1 MKRSLKTIGRFP
13 TIILTPLFTFWVIGP
28 KGPYSFKTWCCGGS
42 REMEVSFLHTW
53 INSFIMVFGHLIYIL
68 VRENPFDKGVSV
80 YKLRFVFVVIHETLE
95 RYYIFFQIF

>member
-1 MKRSLKTIGRFP
+1 MCASIGFKRSLKTIGRFP

-53 INSFIMVFGHLIYIL
+53 INAFIIFFGHLIYIL
-68 VRENPFDKGVSV
+68 VRQNPFDKGISV
-80 YKLRFVFVVIHETLE
+80 YKLCIILVVIHDI
-95 RYYIFFQIF
+95 YK